1 MSKSLTDK
9 TISGLNWSFI
19 SNNLIAVINIV
30 IGIILARLLMPQD
43 FGLLGMTYVFIG
55 LAELF
60 VTLGMGSAVQ
70 RVKNLSNDHIRV
82 ATTLTIISSVAIYL
96 MLWFAAPLVAQ
107 FYNEQRIVSIL
118 RVISIIF
125 IIQGFI
131 TVSYGIIRRELDF
144 KYILKVD
151 ASSNILGYG
160 LTSAVLAFLGF
171 GVWSLVYGRI
181 VSAVVSAFVIMRRVP
196 VNLKPLIKKN
206 EVKDLAG
213 FGGGISLSNLLF
225 YASSNV
231 DLLIVGKFLNS
242 GALGLYTRALNLM
255 KETINKIT
263 GGIYNVLFPAFAA
276 VQDDPQKL
284 KIAYFRT
291 IQTVS
296 YFVYPILI
304 AMIINAEF
312 IIKGLFGSKWA
323 GAITSF
329 QLLGIAGVLRVT
341 LQYSGALA
349 HATGKVYTE
358 AMQQLIYFLLL
369 AGFALFAIKYGIEGV
384 AVSIIIAS
392 LWLFIAQSW
401 LSLKIL
407 KSKWPEFFKIMIPGF
422 ANMIVMSIANIFL
435 YYVCSIFFRGFKF
448 EFLLLFVVISN
459 CVVLLS
465 CIFFIPSSI
474 KADTFEWL
482 IEKYRRFIPS
492 FILKLY
498 LKFN

>member
-1 MSKSLTDK
+1 
-9 TISGLNWSFI
+9 
-19 SNNLIAVINIV
+19 
-30 IGIILARLLMPQD
+30 
-43 FGLLGMTYVFIG
+43 
-55 LAELF
+55 
-60 VTLGMGSAVQ
+60 
-70 RVKNLSNDHIRV
+70 
-82 ATTLTIISSVAIYL
+82 
-96 MLWFAAPLVAQ
+96 
-107 FYNEQRIVSIL
+107 
-118 RVISIIF
+118 
-125 IIQGFI
+125 
-131 TVSYGIIRRELDF
+131 
-144 KYILKVD
+144 
-151 ASSNILGYG
+151 
-160 LTSAVLAFLGF
+160 
-171 GVWSLVYGRI
+171 
-181 VSAVVSAFVIMRRVP
+181 
-196 VNLKPLIKKN
+196 
-206 EVKDLAG
+206 
-213 FGGGISLSNLLF
+213 
-225 YASSNV
+225 
-231 DLLIVGKFLNS
+231 
-242 GALGLYTRALNLM
+242 
-255 KETINKIT
+255 
-263 GGIYNVLFPAFAA
+263 
-276 VQDDPQKL
+276 
-284 KIAYFRT
+284 
-291 IQTVS
+291 
-296 YFVYPILI
+296 
-304 AMIINAEF
+304 MIINAEF

-407 KSKWPEFFKIMIPGF
+407 KSKWSEFFRIMIPGF

-435 YYVCSIFFRGFKF
+435 YYVCSNFFRGFKF

-465 CIFFIPSSI
+465 CIFFIPSAI

-482 IEKYRRFIPS
+482 IEKYKRFIPS